1 MGNKFKLSDTDESL
15 LIDDSY
21 KTIIGWMTALL
32 IMNVI
37 TSLLILYVSHFNLND
52 ELNIIWV
59 ASGSISLITVTWFW
73 MNRVVDNRIP
83 LNRISQLKT
92 RNILGGQRFTIV
104 LKNGKR
110 RDINLD
116 KRNYFN
122 ELESLK
128 ELFKQKN
135 IRVE

>member
-1 MGNKFKLSDTDESL
+1 MENKFQLSDNDESV

-21 KTIIGWMTALL
+21 KTIIRWMTALL

-37 TSLLILYVSHFNLND
+37 TSLLILYASHFNLND
-52 ELNIIWV
+52 ELNIIYV
-59 ASGSISLITVTWFW
+59 ASGSISLITVMWFW
-73 MNRVVDNRIP
+73 MVRVVDNKIP
-83 LNRISQLKT
+83 LNRIHQLKM

-104 LKNGKR
+104 FKNGKR

-116 KRNYFN
+116 KRNYFH

-135 IRVE
+135 ILVE

>member
-37 TSLLILYVSHFNLND
+37 TSLIILYVSHFNLND